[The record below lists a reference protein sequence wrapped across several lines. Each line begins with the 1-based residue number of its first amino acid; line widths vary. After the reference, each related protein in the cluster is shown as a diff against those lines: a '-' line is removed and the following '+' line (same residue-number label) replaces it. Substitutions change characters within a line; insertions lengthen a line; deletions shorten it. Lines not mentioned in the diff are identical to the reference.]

1 MKKAWIITQRF
12 IWKVAESDSFL
23 QTFHGAADEVAGN
36 KLFPVDV
43 ISSFKLVIGQN
54 KGDFFARIR

>member
-1 MKKAWIITQRF
+1 MLHEEGLDHHAAFHMEGCRVRF
-12 IWKVAESDSFL
+12 FPPDV
-23 QTFHGAADEVAGN
+23 HGAADEVAGN

-54 KGDFFARIR
+54 K